1 MRQYRVAEA
10 ARAERLN
17 TAAGVN
23 ADAGGEANQRSG
35 NYVAA
40 VVLFAVALFFAGMA
54 TKLRSLRKQEVL
66 LALGWV
72 VFLGTAVWVA
82 TLPVTI

>member
-1 MRQYRVAEA
+1 
-10 ARAERLN
+10 
-17 TAAGVN
+17 
-23 ADAGGEANQRSG
+23 
-35 NYVAA
+35 
-40 VVLFAVALFFAGMA
+40 MA

-82 TLPVTI
+82 TFPVTI